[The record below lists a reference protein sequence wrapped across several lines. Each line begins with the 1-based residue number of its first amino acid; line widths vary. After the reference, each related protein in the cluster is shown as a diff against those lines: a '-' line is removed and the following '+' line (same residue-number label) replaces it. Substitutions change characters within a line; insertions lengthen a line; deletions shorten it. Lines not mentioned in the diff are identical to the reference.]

1 MAEPSLSYKRLTET
15 VGGMT
20 YCPTCLFTL
29 QAAQGRSLEKTR
41 ECPIEYAFDKMSND
55 CLRNGILFGTTTT
68 RSGLNVWTEGRTCH
82 VSIGGVPY
90 ESRVA
95 CHMYA

>member
-1 MAEPSLSYKRLTET
+1 
-15 VGGMT
+15 MT
-20 YCPTCLFTL
+20 CYPTYLFTL
-29 QAAQGRSLEKTR
+29 QAAQGRLLGKTR

-55 CLRNGILFGTTTT
+55 YPRNGILFGTTTT
-68 RSGLNVWTEGRTCH
+68 RSGLNVRIDGRTCH